1 MCHVSRIYTL
11 VVHACVLKVTDEWL
25 TRSLTHWSRVV
36 LGKLSVPQLADMCE
50 ALCGAHILLLR
61 VQEYATRPYP
71 EPNDLTSRIPILF
84 L

>member
-1 MCHVSRIYTL
+1 MFHVSRIYTL
-11 VVHACVLKVTDEWL
+11 VVHAYVMKVADEWL

-36 LGKLSVPQLADMCE
+36 LGKLRVPHLGDMCQ
-50 ALCGAHILLLR
+50 AFYGAHVLLLH

-71 EPNDLTSRIPILF
+71 EPDDLTSRTPILF